1 MNLSLSGRALRST
14 TRNGRSA
21 ATEDDLRRAIV
32 EELRRVLTD
41 EHRTLLLW
49 ALAEPPPLAVIGRG
63 RVHLVFPSSGGSD
76 LSEPEEELRAWCAV
90 GATPYCVAR
99 SLDDLRVA
107 LEHWRIPLRAGA

>member
-1 MNLSLSGRALRST
+1 MNGRALRST

-21 ATEDDLRRAIV
+21 ATEDELRRAIV
-32 EELRRVLTD
+32 EELRRVLTA

-49 ALAEPPPLAVIGRG
+49 ALAEPPPVAVIGRG
-63 RVHLVFPSSGGSD
+63 KAHLVFPSAGGGD
-76 LSEPEEELRAWCAV
+76 LSEPEEELRAWCAM

-107 LEHWRIPLRAGA
+107 LEHWRIPLKGRVDG